1 MELSK
6 RMLMVADLVPANSV
20 CLDMGCDHGFVAIHL
35 VQKGICPKVLAT
47 DLREGPLSAAKE
59 HVEAMGLT
67 DRIELRLSDGL
78 QNVQKGEVDGMIA
91 AGMGGKLMIRV
102 LEEEMEKV
110 HNMTYLVLQ
119 PQSDIPEVRTFL
131 RQNGFQI
138 QMEDMTYEDGKYYF
152 AILAKVSSR
161 EQMYYD
167 ALFDRMEEQYFLHA
181 LDVAEGKAEHEW
193 EGAMIPSREEIR
205 EKAYL
210 LGDAFGAALI
220 LEHHDLLP
228 SYLNW
233 RDGIEEDI
241 LEKLPDSEECTL
253 RKQEVLQTRQLIN
266 LAMKIY
272 NS

>member
-110 HNMTYLVLQ
+110 
-119 PQSDIPEVRTFL
+119 
-131 RQNGFQI
+131 
-138 QMEDMTYEDGKYYF
+138 
-152 AILAKVSSR
+152 
-161 EQMYYD
+161 
-167 ALFDRMEEQYFLHA
+167 
-181 LDVAEGKAEHEW
+181 
-193 EGAMIPSREEIR
+193 
-205 EKAYL
+205 
-210 LGDAFGAALI
+210 
-220 LEHHDLLP
+220 
-228 SYLNW
+228 
-233 RDGIEEDI
+233 
-241 LEKLPDSEECTL
+241 
-253 RKQEVLQTRQLIN
+253 
-266 LAMKIY
+266 
-272 NS
+272 